1 MKDNG
6 LSAYSECYALLESVL
21 DSLRIAIFLL
31 NSDFEVLWINKCT
44 EKFFGLKRRD
54 VLGKNKKKLVS
65 EYISTLFEHGNEFKK
80 RVLATYEDN
89 TYVEN
94 FQCHILPREGIRER
108 WLEHWS
114 HPILQ
119 GPYAGGRIEQ
129 YLDITLLKIALQE
142 LEIYR
147 IKGR

>member
-1 MKDNG
+1 MDQQ
-6 LSAYSECYALLESVL
+6 
-21 DSLRIAIFLL
+21 
-31 NSDFEVLWINKCT
+31 
-44 EKFFGLKRRD
+44 FFGLKRRH

-65 EYISTLFEHGNEFKK
+65 EYISTLFENGNEFKK
-80 RVLATYEDN
+80 RVLATYENN
-89 TYVEN
+89 TYAEN

-119 GPYAGGRIEQ
+119 GPHAGGRIEQ
-129 YLDITLLKIALQE
+129 YFDITLLKMALQE

-147 IKGR
+147 IKGV